1 MNTGNSGWGRTCGG
15 KATGSMGQGRNH
27 GGGMAHGQ
35 AGPNSAGATGSPLS
49 SRFACS
55 ATCFAWCR
63 RGRAQ
68 NHSQQGPAWRSGPHR
83 RQGPFRTVRRELLSP
98 RGFPHTNRHGERLG
112 ATCILSMPWPAT
124 ALAGVRSVSH
134 EQVFCGFSTVWTLRS
149 DTIWLQEW
157 GWGWGGLRFLTAT
170 KCQKS
175 AERGEPSPS
184 TALAWGSAALWPPVP
199 QGC

>member
-1 MNTGNSGWGRTCGG
+1 
-15 KATGSMGQGRNH
+15 
-27 GGGMAHGQ
+27 MAHGQ

-83 RQGPFRTVRRELLSP
+83 RQGPFRTVRRELLTP

-124 ALAGVRSVSH
+124 ALAGVRSVSR

-157 GWGWGGLRFLTAT
+157 GWGWGGGCDSSPPQNARKARSGGNLPLPLPWHGGQQRFGRQSHRAV
-170 KCQKS
+170 
-175 AERGEPSPS
+175 RSPEIS
-184 TALAWGSAALWPPVP
+184 RSPVP
-199 QGC
+199 AGYRHG